1 MSTVD
6 DLKRVLNELS
16 SDYDVDISAIV
27 SRSGVPIAWNIPDEV
42 HVETFATLSATLLG
56 ASEVVYTG
64 LSMGTPKRVIVQSE
78 NGTLVAIGLS
88 KKALLVAMGNKGDDN
103 VFQAVDS
110 AAKKI
115 REVLQS
121 EASI

>member
-6 DLKRVLNELS
+6 ELKRILNELS
-16 SDYDVDISAIV
+16 SDFDVDISAIV
-27 SRSGVPIAWNIPDEV
+27 SRSGVPIAWNIPDDV

-64 LSMGTPKRVIVQSE
+64 LSRGVPKRVIVQSE
-78 NGTLVAIGLS
+78 DGTLVAVGLS
-88 KKALLVAMGNKGDDN
+88 KKALLVAMGSKGDDAIYD
-103 VFQAVDS
+103 AVED

-115 REVLQS
+115 KEVLRS
-121 EASI
+121 EAAI